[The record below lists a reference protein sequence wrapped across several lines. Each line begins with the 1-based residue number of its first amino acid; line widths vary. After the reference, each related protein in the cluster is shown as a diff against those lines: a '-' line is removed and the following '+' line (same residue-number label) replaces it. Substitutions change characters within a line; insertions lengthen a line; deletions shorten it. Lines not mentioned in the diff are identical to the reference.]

1 MNQLQFMSRTA
12 PKQAR
17 EEPVLDREIH
27 TTATYPTR
35 GPKGSL
41 SLQADSLAA
50 RAAGGRLAGLA
61 CAQARKAPMLAEPCL
76 TNDRELPWPR
86 RLLAK

>member
-50 RAAGGRLAGLA
+50 RAAGSQGWLVLRRGRHRCWLNHA
-61 CAQARKAPMLAEPCL
+61 
-76 TNDRELPWPR
+76 
-86 RLLAK
+86 